1 MERENYYLLL
11 GLSIDPPEQDLKV
24 IQAALKEKQ
33 AQWSR
38 LRNHPTKST
47 EAKRLM
53 GLLPDMKRVF
63 SNPKLRKQEAE
74 AARETFKKSE
84 STKEEKL
91 DGHLRLLMAK
101 GKITSKEM
109 SELARIDE
117 VDEALVQERLKKNEV
132 VFRIDAEIEK
142 LLRSGRDD
150 DKAVKALARKL
161 AIGPDKVRERIR
173 KKKDERFLEIDQYLL
188 QCGEKRGFITEGAIT
203 KLSRIYNIKE
213 SKIFDRLE
221 CPIKKDSESKVR
233 RPKPLDTTLVKHIDD
248 NLKIVGASSLYE
260 FLDMPVNA
268 PLEILQE
275 VSREKEM
282 EIRRQGKK
290 DAATT
295 ASGALAGHCI
305 VIFRSPKSRNA
316 YDMTRNLTK
325 LAEFNQ
331 AIRVAAIGGKV
342 KSEAFEILVR
352 EAMRIG
358 MDFEEA
364 IEYIKEYCHKEKW
377 SIEEKIPLITRK
389 PGKILIM
396 EKWTVEMNPK
406 SPTFW
411 GLAAAAILV
420 VIGVIYAGA
429 FTMNMVKASRIQS
442 AYEQVEQ
449 RYNSDIPLERKRKD
463 LKAFVARYGGT
474 EYASQARGFLTDIS
488 RQMEE
493 RDYAATMADVEK
505 LYEAGKYEEALN
517 AYDWY
522 LDQYPKGAHAD
533 EIKKAKEE
541 IPGLI
546 DDRDFQQ
553 MRAAAEKG
561 DYRQK
566 IAAYNKY
573 VRLHPEGRHFDEVRN
588 LIIQLV
594 DAYYSQLKKDLA
606 ACENRRDWV
615 ECIQL
620 TDAFIARFAG
630 TQQAEEVKGLRIKYQ
645 KRRQYE
651 ADLSA
656 LDKAAQEQLGMYDFD
671 RAKQVYAS
679 YLEANPEAPGYLR
692 ERISGEVAGI
702 ENRKAAYLAAEEA
715 WETALEYSKDGL
727 VGLDDRIARMEGY
740 MAEYPGG
747 RHTQEATE
755 VLAELRE
762 EKKGVDA
769 RLAEERVKQEFARVI
784 AYSRDEQVRLADRI
798 DRVSAY
804 IGKNPPQ
811 KYLEAAS
818 DVLAKLK
825 ARKRAR
831 DEAQRARRERAA
843 RIAREEQRITA
854 QARRT
859 GRFAPDRD
867 GTLVD
872 RKTGLMW
879 AAVDS
884 YVALGRCIDFDRARE
899 YVSGLDA
906 GGYTDWRLPTV
917 EELAGIY
924 KISPPFPKSD
934 AAWYWSSELVWHG
947 WNKKAVVVT
956 AEQEQAWS
964 KLQIE
969 LTKCGAVRP
978 VRNR

>member
-11 GLSIDPPEQDLKV
+11 GLSVDPPEQDLKV

-38 LRNHPTKST
+38 LRNHPTKAMD
-47 EAKRLM
+47 AKRHIAM
-53 GLLPDMKRVF
+53 LPDIKRVF
-63 SNPKLRKQEAE
+63 SSPKLRMQEAE
-74 AARETFKKSE
+74 AARETVRKSE
-84 STKEEKL
+84 SGKEERI
-91 DGHLRLLMAK
+91 DGHIRLLMAK
-101 GKITSKEM
+101 GKITPKEI

-117 VDEALVQERLKKNEV
+117 VDEAMVKERVRKNEV

-142 LLRSGRDD
+142 LLRSGKDN
-150 DKAVKALARKL
+150 DKAVKALAKKL

-173 KKKDERFLEIDQYLL
+173 KKKDDRFLEIDQYLL
-188 QCGEKRGFITEGAIT
+188 QCSEKRGFITEGAIT

-213 SKIFDRLE
+213 SKILERLE
-221 CPIKKDSESKVR
+221 CPIKKDSESKAR
-233 RPKPLDTTLVKHIDD
+233 RSKPLDSTLVKHIDD

-275 VSREKEM
+275 VAREKEV
-282 EIRRQGKK
+282 EIRRTGQK
-290 DAATT
+290 DAVAT
-295 ASGALAGHCI
+295 AGGALAGHCI

-331 AIRVAAIGGKV
+331 AIRVAAIGGKI

-364 IEYIKEYCHKEKW
+364 IEYIKQYCHKEKW
-377 SIEEKIPLITRK
+377 SIEEKIPFITRK
-389 PGKILIM
+389 SGKILIM
-396 EKWTVEMNPK
+396 EKWTVELNPK
-406 SPTFW
+406 SPALW
-411 GLAAAAILV
+411 GMAAAALLV
-420 VIGVIYAGA
+420 VIGAIYIGV
-429 FTMNMVKASRIQS
+429 FTMNMVKAGRIES
-442 AYEQVEQ
+442 AFDQVEQ
-449 RYNSDIPLERKRKD
+449 RYKSDIPLERKRKE
-463 LKAFVARYGGT
+463 LKTFIARYGQT
-474 EYASQARGFLTDIS
+474 EYASQAQGFLTDIS

-493 RDYAATMADVEK
+493 QDYAATMADIEK
-505 LYEAGKYEEALN
+505 LYAAGKYEEALN

-522 LDQYPKGAHAD
+522 LDQYPKGAHAA
-533 EIKKAKEE
+533 EIKKAREE
-541 IPGLI
+541 IPRLI
-546 DDRDFQQ
+546 DDRDFQK
-553 MRAAAEKG
+553 MRADAEKG
-561 DYRQK
+561 DYNHK

-594 DAYYSQLKKDLA
+594 DAYYSRLKRDLA
-606 ACENRRDWV
+606 GCEGRRDWV

-620 TDAFIARFAG
+620 TDAFIARFEG

-656 LDKAAQEQLGMYDFD
+656 LDNAAREQLGMYDFD
-671 RAKQVYAS
+671 RAKQVYVS

-702 ENRKAAYLAAEEA
+702 ENRKAAFLAAEEA
-715 WETALEYSKDGL
+715 WQTALEYSRDGL
-727 VGLDDRIARMEGY
+727 VSLDDRIARVEGY
-740 MAEYPGG
+740 MSEYPGG

-755 VLAELRE
+755 VLAGLRE

-784 AYSRDEQVRLADRI
+784 AYSRNEQIRLADRI
-798 DRVSAY
+798 DRVASY
-804 IGKNPPQ
+804 IGGNPPQ
-811 KYLEAAS
+811 QYLEAAS
-818 DVLAKLK
+818 DALAKLK
-825 ARKRAR
+825 ARK
-831 DEAQRARRERAA
+831 DAQDAALEERRERAA
-843 RIAREEQRITA
+843 RIAREKQRITA
-854 QARRT
+854 QARQT

-884 YVALGRCIDFDRARE
+884 YISLGRCIDFDSARE
-899 YVSGLDA
+899 YVSRINT

-917 EELAGIY
+917 EELAGLY
-924 KISPPFPKSD
+924 KISPPFPGSD
-934 AAWYWSSELVWHG
+934 ASWYWSSELVWHG
-947 WNKKAVVVT
+947 WNKNAIIVT
-956 AEQEQAWS
+956 TKHEKAWS